1 MQWVTN
7 LYLSINNSINIGW
20 LSQIIL
26 ILIFLGAMLCVP
38 IFIGLFFPIIGRNFK
53 KSYSIYIHAF
63 STGFFLVLATF
74 GFLRES
80 LESASLFAFAKKGA
94 DVSQYTIYAYNIL
107 LIISGLIIGLIFS
120 FVVKFVI
127 SYKLNKKLLGSKQL
141 SSFIHEHTIEEGH
154 SHNHLH
160 AHDVVISN
168 SQDRIE
174 IVDQTLFKKTES
186 KLKIIALLLLLT
198 HRIPEGLLLGYN
210 LSLFIPNDSGEAFF
224 SITTAY
230 FLSLVL
236 HLIPEEVIFYVRLKD
251 AGFSPI
257 KALLLSFL
265 GLSLFLP
272 FMIIGMFVGSIIN
285 DAGKAIMFAAIGGIF
300 LFTALVEFFPEI
312 YHINFNKKKWIF
324 TLIVLFLGILVAAFI
339 LSFHSHSH
347 IHP

>member
-1 MQWVTN
+1 
-7 LYLSINNSINIGW
+7 
-20 LSQIIL
+20 
-26 ILIFLGAMLCVP
+26 MLCVP

-141 SSFIHEHTIEEGH
+141 SSFIHLNIPSKRGILIIIYTPR
-154 SHNHLH
+154 
-160 AHDVVISN
+160 DVVISN

-312 YHINFNKKKWIF
+312 YHINFNKKKWIL